1 MAAGTAVSGK
11 QRGPAPEDAVGFADE
26 RLPVLRTAVDE
37 LSWLLGRGYAE
48 RSALALVGDRH
59 ALTARQR
66 KAVSRCAAP
75 PAAVASRR
83 ARCVSPVELAG
94 QVVHVDGLNAIIV
107 GESVWSGGVVLR
119 GRDGAHRDL
128 ASVHGTYAR
137 VEATTGVID
146 ALAELLAPA
155 REVVW
160 LLDRPVSNSGRLAE
174 LLRARAEAAGLS
186 WQVELVWDPDRIL
199 VASEAIVATG
209 DARILDASV
218 RWVDLPGAMIERM
231 ARVERTERA
240 GRHAWVIDLAAGPEE
255 PEPPC

>member
-1 MAAGTAVSGK
+1 MSGR
-11 QRGPAPEDAVGFADE
+11 QRGPAPEDAEGFAPE
-26 RLPVLRTAVDE
+26 RLPVLRVAIDE

-75 PAAVASRR
+75 VEVVARR
-83 ARCVSPVELAG
+83 RSRCVPPEGLAG
-94 QVVHVDGLNAIIV
+94 QAVHVDGFNAIIV

-128 ASVHGTYAR
+128 ASVHGSWAR
-137 VEATTGVID
+137 VEATMEVID

-160 LLDRPVSNSGRLAE
+160 LLDRPVSNSGRLAGF
-174 LLRARAEAAGLS
+174 LRERGEIAGLP
-186 WQVELVWDPDRIL
+186 WRVELVWDPDRVL
-199 VASEAIVATG
+199 VESDAIVATG
-209 DARILDASV
+209 DARILDAGV
-218 RWVDLPGAMIERM
+218 RWVDLPGAL
-231 ARVERTERA
+231 VERA
-240 GRHAWVIDLAAGPEE
+240 GGRAWVIDAGDDPG
-255 PEPPC
+255 

>member
-1 MAAGTAVSGK
+1 MAGK
-11 QRGPAPEDAVGFADE
+11 HRGPAPEDAASFGVE
-26 RLPVLRTAVDE
+26 RLPALRTAVDE

-75 PAAVASRR
+75 AGVARARR
-83 ARCVSPVELAG
+83 ARRHDPAALAG
-94 QVVHVDGLNAIIV
+94 RSVHIDGLNAIIV

-128 ASVHGTYAR
+128 ASVHGAYAR
-137 VEATTGVID
+137 VEETAVVID

-160 LLDRPVSNSGRLAE
+160 LLDRPVSNSGRLAG
-174 LLRARAEAAGLS
+174 LLRARAEAAGLP
-186 WQVELVWDPDRIL
+186 WQVELPWDPDRVL
-199 VASEAIVATG
+199 EQSDAIVATG
-209 DARILDASV
+209 DARILDAGV
-218 RWVDLPGAMIERM
+218 RWVDLPGAL
-231 ARVERTERA
+231 VERA
-240 GRHAWVIDLAAGPEE
+240 GTRAWVVDLGDGSGDGG
-255 PEPPC
+255 

>member
-1 MAAGTAVSGK
+1 MSGK
-11 QRGPAPEDAVGFADE
+11 QRGPAPEDAVGFADD

-48 RSALALVGDRH
+48 RSSLALVGDRH

-75 PAAVASRR
+75 DAAVASRR
-83 ARCVSPVELAG
+83 ARCVTPAELADR
-94 QVVHVDGLNAIIV
+94 VVHVDGLNAIIV
-107 GESVWSGGVVLR
+107 GESVWSGAVVLR

-137 VEATTGVID
+137 VEATTVVID
-146 ALAELLAPA
+146 ALAGRLASA

-160 LLDRPVSNSGRLAE
+160 LLDRPVSNSGRLAG
-174 LLRARAEAAGLS
+174 LLRARAEAAGLP
-186 WQVELVWDPDRIL
+186 WQVELVWDPDRL
-199 VASEAIVATG
+199 LMGSEAIVASG

-218 RWVDLPGAMIERM
+218 RWVDLPGALIEQ
-231 ARVERTERA
+231 AGER
-240 GRHAWVIDLAAGPEE
+240 AWVIDL
-255 PEPPC
+255 

>member
-1 MAAGTAVSGK
+1 MSGK
-11 QRGPAPEDAVGFADE
+11 QRGPAPEDADSFGVA

-37 LSWLLGRGYAE
+37 LSWLLGRGYPE

-75 PAAVASRR
+75 PAAVLSRR
-83 ARCVSPVELAG
+83 ARCIGPAELAG

-137 VEATTGVID
+137 VKATEAVID

-155 REVVW
+155 GEVVW
-160 LLDRPVSNSGRLAE
+160 LLDRPVSNSGRLAG
-174 LLRARAEAAGLS
+174 LLRARAEAAGLP
-186 WQVELVWDPDRIL
+186 WQVELVWDPDRVL
-199 VASEAIVATG
+199 VSSEAIVATG
-209 DARILDASV
+209 DARILDANV
-218 RWVDLPGAMIERM
+218 RWVDLPGAMIER
-231 ARVERTERA
+231 VERA
-240 GRHAWVIDLAAGPEE
+240 GARAWVLDLASSPQ
-255 PEPPC
+255 